1 MVKFGVVL
9 SISYHI
15 ESIFWSL
22 DMAHVNVSLWDFF
35 DRFIVSQTRIV
46 IAHTL
51 QQDDKTQ

>member
-1 MVKFGVVL
+1 MKFGVVL